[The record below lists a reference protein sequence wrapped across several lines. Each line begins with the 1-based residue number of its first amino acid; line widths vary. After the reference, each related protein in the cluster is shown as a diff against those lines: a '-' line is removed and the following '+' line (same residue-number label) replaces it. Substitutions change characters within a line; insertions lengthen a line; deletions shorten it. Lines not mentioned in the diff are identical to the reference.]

1 MYICCTVLGHSFD
14 FLKSIF
20 VLNFTVSILAK
31 IRNLVFVKALLKKEK
46 IGLAVTRSYFYV
58 EILIMFGTFRDSAE
72 LSWGLSLTALPIDK
86 LYSQS
91 GKVFRL
97 PWELNLLLP
106 CFVFAQTVH
115 PACRYCTVLYCRGQL
130 GSIWE
135 KKRHPP
141 PLFLSRCT
149 YSMALPLKAEYCRE
163 QRWDKLSTIKGRVEL
178 KTIAVRDWVTRTA
191 LSQNYIQHLQ
201 YIHTVSMWLMWQC
214 HENFLDSF
222 YPCI

>member
-1 MYICCTVLGHSFD
+1 
-14 FLKSIF
+14 
-20 VLNFTVSILAK
+20 
-31 IRNLVFVKALLKKEK
+31 
-46 IGLAVTRSYFYV
+46 
-58 EILIMFGTFRDSAE
+58 MFGTFRDSAE

-149 YSMALPLKAEYCRE
+149 YSMALPLS
-163 QRWDKLSTIKGRVEL
+163 WILSG
-178 KTIAVRDWVTRTA
+178 TA
-191 LSQNYIQHLQ
+191 LRQVEHYKRQSWVKDDRCPGLSHSDSTKSKLYTALIVYTYSINVTNVAVPRDFFGFFL
-201 YIHTVSMWLMWQC
+201 SMYLKHPWPFPKK
-214 HENFLDSF
+214 FLFAEIFESAN
-222 YPCI
+222 C